1 MIKKIVLLGFAVGF
15 LFSCNEVT
23 ESETSN
29 IVEEEQVKSVLDVKI
44 DSITALIESNPERG
58 IYYAERANLWLD
70 NKQISKAIEDVD
82 QAWKLDSASERVLL
96 IRGDAYFIRNQ
107 TRVSRDSW
115 LKCIEL
121 NPENLI
127 CRLRLAELLLAVRDF
142 EASLTQV
149 NEILKQDARN
159 YRATFMKGTIIRD
172 LYGDTNKALQWV
184 QKSIELKEDYLD
196 AIDMMGVLLSA
207 KGDPLAASYFK
218 NALVYAPNR
227 PDLYYKLG
235 LSEMQQGKYNEAI
248 EAYTTATQLDPKDA
262 DSYFNMGYIHVEL
275 KNFDI
280 ARDFFTQSIQARE
293 ENFKAFYG
301 RGYCYEMLG
310 DINNAQN
317 DYKQALSINPDYE
330 AAEISLARLRL

>member
-1 MIKKIVLLGFAVGF
+1 MIKKFYYLVLISS
-15 LFSCNEVT
+15 FSIACNESKEEVT
-23 ESETSN
+23 TPELPAESS
-29 IVEEEQVKSVLDVKI
+29 KSILDLKI
-44 DSITALIESNPERG
+44 DSLSALIDAHPDRA

-70 NKQISKAIEDVD
+70 NRQIGSAVADADKA
-82 QAWKLDSASERVLL
+82 WSLDSTSERVLL

-115 LKCIEL
+115 LKCIEI
-121 NPENLI
+121 NPENMV
-127 CRLRLAELLLAVRDF
+127 CRLRLAELLLAVQDF

-149 NEILKQDARN
+149 NEVLKLDARN
-159 YRATFMKGTIIRD
+159 PNATFMKGTIIRD
-172 LYGDTNKALQWV
+172 LYGDTNRALQWV
-184 QKSIELKEDYLD
+184 QKSIELKEDYVD

-207 KGDPLAASYFK
+207 KGDPLAASYFR
-218 NALVYAPNR
+218 NALNFAPNR

-235 LSEMQQGKYNEAI
+235 LAEMQQGRYNEAI

-280 ARDFFTQSIQARE
+280 AIEFFTQAIQVRE
-293 ENFKAFYG
+293 NNFKAFYG

-310 DINNAQN
+310 DISNAQK
-317 DYKQALSINPDYE
+317 DYKEALSINPDYD
-330 AAEISLARLRL
+330 AALQSLARMRL